1 MNKTHIEVSP
11 DVTSTLLFLR
21 VESKFDGKQRVIS
34 KKEASARKIS
44 EEVKDRSKT
53 SVSRDIQKLKDTGII
68 KEKDNNYIIMEPQ
81 GSYNSLP
88 TDFVKQMMRMLSGE
102 VINVYNWLYRRYGYC
117 KKINKP
123 CLFSYGDIVEQ
134 AMGKYNKDRTR
145 KQAMQALHQL
155 ELNGLIARRRVRVG
169 KTFLWWLEAIRTE
182 FVISDLL
189 DQVEEEIIKGQIE
202 FQGDTKALAEEINFE
217 DMEVGAVLGFTD
229 NDLPKLKTS
238 TRGLLMAYK
247 PIEELAEEHH
257 TDNESYLAWLE
268 SIGENDEYIAY
279 ERDRLNNII

>member
-102 VINVYNWLYRRYGYC
+102 VINVYN
-117 KKINKP
+117 
-123 CLFSYGDIVEQ
+123 
-134 AMGKYNKDRTR
+134 
-145 KQAMQALHQL
+145 
-155 ELNGLIARRRVRVG
+155 
-169 KTFLWWLEAIRTE
+169 
-182 FVISDLL
+182 
-189 DQVEEEIIKGQIE
+189 
-202 FQGDTKALAEEINFE
+202 
-217 DMEVGAVLGFTD
+217 
-229 NDLPKLKTS
+229 
-238 TRGLLMAYK
+238 
-247 PIEELAEEHH
+247 
-257 TDNESYLAWLE
+257 
-268 SIGENDEYIAY
+268 
-279 ERDRLNNII
+279 